1 MRYVQD
7 EEAGQLSV
15 NEVCGLRFVAGLKRP
30 GMGENRSGCAASN
43 AQAASKSVASRD
55 P

>member
-1 MRYVQD
+1 MRYVQG

-15 NEVCGLRFVAGLKRP
+15 NEVCGSSQVP
-30 GMGENRSGCAASN
+30 GEREWDGDRSGCAASN
-43 AQAASKSVASRD
+43 AQAAGKSVASRD